1 MSLNKNSNEGG
12 SDPLPIDAPERRR
25 LPPLLRRAWY
35 SLNQAFR
42 RRIMSLEITPD
53 QFTALRILGE
63 AEGKGLSQRELT
75 ELMSSDPNTVASL
88 VERMESNGLIQ
99 RKPHEKDRR
108 AHRIKLLAKGRRT
121 YSTAR
126 EIAVEL
132 QKEILSALPAE
143 RREVFLQDLAVV
155 ADACR
160 LVAESSTS
168 RRE

>member
-1 MSLNKNSNEGG
+1 MPPNKNSN
-12 SDPLPIDAPERRR
+12 STSADALPIDAPERRR
-25 LPPLLRRAWY
+25 LPPLLRRSWF
-35 SLNQAFR
+35 SMNQALR
-42 RRIMSLEITPD
+42 RRILYLQITPD

-121 YSTAR
+121 YATAR
-126 EIAVEL
+126 EIAVGL

-143 RREVFLQDLAVV
+143 RREGFLQDLTI
-155 ADACR
+155 D
-160 LVAESSTS
+160 
-168 RRE
+168 